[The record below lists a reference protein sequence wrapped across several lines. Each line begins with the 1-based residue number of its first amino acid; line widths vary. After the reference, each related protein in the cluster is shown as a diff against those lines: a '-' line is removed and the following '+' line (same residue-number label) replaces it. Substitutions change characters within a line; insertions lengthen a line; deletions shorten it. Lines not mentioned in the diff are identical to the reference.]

1 MTPPYAVPNRESRV
15 PRPCAQSER
24 SQISSVTPALN
35 AAEKLDRI
43 LDALA
48 ARALHAT
55 GATSVAIGLIRED
68 KVVCRA
74 TAGLPFSK
82 VGDSING
89 ETGLTGMAIRRQMS
103 QWSNDTES
111 DPRVDI
117 EACRHFGIRSI
128 IVVPIHDRDA
138 VIGISAIFS
147 VNPDAF
153 SLADVNGVK
162 GLAETITKAIEHTMD
177 GPPSRS
183 GAIVIADSKHSRG
196 QQPVMFA
203 SQHVQQNEITHYAAK
218 IWRALARVLP
228 GSKNGR
234 TG

>member
-1 MTPPYAVPNRESRV
+1 MTPPYAVPNRELRV
-15 PRPCAQSER
+15 TRPHAENER
-24 SQISSVTPALN
+24 SQTSPVTANLA

-43 LDALA
+43 LNILA
-48 ARALHAT
+48 ARALLAT
-55 GATSVAIGLIRED
+55 GATSVAIGLTRED
-68 KVVCRA
+68 NVICRA
-74 TAGLPFSK
+74 TGGLPFTK
-82 VGDSING
+82 VGDPINS

-128 IVVPIHDRDA
+128 ILVPIQDRDA
-138 VIGISAIFS
+138 VIGIFAIFS
-147 VNPDAF
+147 VNQDAF

-162 GLAETITKAIEHTMD
+162 GLAEGIAEAIEHTRD
-177 GPPSRS
+177 IPPSRS
-183 GAIVIADSKHSRG
+183 GAIAIADSKHSRG
-196 QQPVMFA
+196 QQPVIFA